1 MGYYTLLFGKREE
14 VRYELPEEN
23 CTAQTR
29 LIPDFGKLS
38 LWLSALIST
47 IQDMVKGEVYWIDNH
62 LQ

>member
-1 MGYYTLLFGKREE
+1 MGYYTLLFGKRDE

-38 LWLSALIST
+38 FAGMPPQPVRYEPGQSTNILWACST
-47 IQDMVKGEVYWIDNH
+47 R
-62 LQ
+62 